1 MQTTVSKDTPK
12 RFDDKVSASQ
22 GYPQDQRTTFL
33 GLARPFGA
41 NAIRNMI
48 GTARQSLIKVAG
60 DDGQAS
66 RSLAHMTM
74 IFVAILA
81 IGVGSLELSW
91 GTISAVHPLKYTT
104 ATTETISAEEEF
116 TSLTLPTQLTDSRSD
131 ILVRAAVPR
140 TIIPDRTTAEQET
153 IEIKTYYVEPGD
165 TISSIA
171 AKFGLSPET
180 LIWANQD
187 LEKNPDFLWVGQAL
201 TVLPVDGVYHQV
213 GGGDT
218 LDGIAGTFKVD
229 PAAIIDYPLNEIDPD
244 SLLIRTGQW
253 LIVPGGNRP
262 FVPRTVAAFSGPAP
276 ADASGGTGIFGWP
289 ASGSITQGYFGY
301 HPGLDIGG
309 WQGASVLAAD
319 SGYVIVAQWDGSG
332 YGNMIVIDHGNGFQ
346 TVYAHLQSMYVGL
359 GTNVS
364 KGQQIG
370 EMGSTGNATG
380 PHLHFELRQGTV
392 QRNPY
397 GFLP

>member
-1 MQTTVSKDTPK
+1 VTS
-12 RFDDKVSASQ
+12 S
-22 GYPQDQRTTFL
+22 
-33 GLARPFGA
+33 FG
-41 NAIRNMI
+41 R
-48 GTARQSLIKVAG
+48 RY
-60 DDGQAS
+60 
-66 RSLAHMTM
+66 H
-74 IFVAILA
+74 
-81 IGVGSLELSW
+81 E
-91 GTISAVHPLKYTT
+91 PL
-104 ATTETISAEEEF
+104 
-116 TSLTLPTQLTDSRSD
+116 
-131 ILVRAAVPR
+131 
-140 TIIPDRTTAEQET
+140 
-153 IEIKTYYVEPGD
+153 
-165 TISSIA
+165 A

-244 SLLIRTGQW
+244 GLLIRTGQW

>member
-60 DDGQAS
+60 DDEQAS

-91 GTISAVHPLKYTT
+91 GTISAVHPLKNTT